1 MSENKISIIPISE
14 LLNCNFFIPSYQ
26 RGYRWTAQQVTDLLD
41 DVWEFINKPHKKDDE
56 WYCLQPIV
64 VTNSNEE
71 TKTKNSLTG
80 DWKDI
85 IDGQQRLTTTFLIL
99 NYLDKTQK
107 ITIKFETRK
116 ESEAFLNE
124 IDKKPEVESNTNV
137 DFYHIYNSYKTIQS
151 WFKTKTD
158 EGYHSIC
165 EDFLSSL
172 LEKVK
177 LIWYETIDSDS
188 IEIFTRINSGKIPL
202 TNAELIKAL
211 FLNSSNFEKVDSEK
225 LRLKQ
230 LKIASEWDTIEYA
243 LQDNSFWYFINKNE
257 NKLATRIE
265 FIFNL
270 MYEVAKAE
278 DKEVEERKRLGI
290 KTKEEIDER
299 KKEHLTLS
307 ERFGNDEYS
316 TFRFFHDKF
325 KSENEN
331 EINHNWKEIKKHFQ
345 TLEEWYNDREL
356 YHKIG
361 YLIAIGTDIKGILNE
376 KKEKSKTKFIDWLD
390 EQIFEL
396 IGKKPIEELEYGKKD
411 NFQLI
416 GLLLLHNVITTLNS
430 EDTSLRFPFD
440 KYKDKRNGGWS
451 LEHIHAQNS
460 EDITKLD
467 DFREWLKAID
477 DNDLTEEINQRIKE
491 IIENE
496 EQGEI
501 SQLVADI
508 GNLFGD
514 IEIHSIENM
523 ALLSRNDNSKL
534 NNGLFPVKR
543 ERIIELEKNGAF
555 IPIATKK
562 VFQKYFEGST
572 KQLSKWEEKDRKAYL
587 NDIKETLKIYFP
599 QTTVAENEQ

>member
-1 MSENKISIIPISE
+1 MKNSNKISIKTISD
-14 LLNCNFFIPSYQ
+14 LLVSNFFIPSYQ
-26 RGYRWTAQQVTDLLD
+26 RGYRWTEQQVLDLLND
-41 DVWEFINKPHKKDDE
+41 INEFSPKEIPNSNEKT

-64 VTNSNEE
+64 VKQKNENE
-71 TKTKNSLTG
+71 W
-80 DWKDI
+80 DV
-85 IDGQQRLTTTFLIL
+85 IDGQQRLTTIYLIL
-99 NYLDKTQK
+99 YYLNQRYTEEGRTKLFELQY
-107 ITIKFETRK
+107 ETRK
-116 ESEAFLNE
+116 DSSKYLNNE
-124 IDKKPEVESNTNV
+124 LGKKEKDETNIDYFYISTAYQTVKKWFKEKEVEKSFEPK
-137 DFYHIYNSYKTIQS
+137 FYDS
-151 WFKTKTD
+151 TK
-158 EGYHSIC
+158 
-165 EDFLSSL
+165 
-172 LEKVK
+172 V
-177 LIWYETIDSDS
+177 IWYEVSKNEDS
-188 IEIFTRINSGKIPL
+188 IDIFTRINSGKIPL

-211 FLNSSNFEKVDSEK
+211 FLKKTNFGNPDIVKEDEKI
-225 LRLKQ
+225 RLKQ
-230 LKIASEWDTIEYA
+230 LEIASEWDRIEYA
-243 LQDNSFWYFINKNE
+243 LQDDSFWYFINKNE

-270 MYEVAKAE
+270 MYEVAQA
-278 DKEVEERKRLGI
+278 DDIEVEERKRLGI
-290 KTKEEIDER
+290 TTKEQIDER
-299 KKEHLTLS
+299 KKEHLTIL

-316 TFRFFHDKF
+316 TFRFFNEKF
-325 KSENEN
+325 KTKSE
-331 EINHNWKEIKKHFQ
+331 KEIKDNWLEIKKYFQ
-345 TLEEWYNDREL
+345 TLKEWYNDSEL

-361 YLIAIGTDIKGILNE
+361 YLIVIGTDIKGILNE

-390 EQIFEL
+390 EQIFEF
-396 IGKKPIEELEYGKKD
+396 IDKKPIEELEYGKKD

-460 EDITKLD
+460 EDITKPD

-477 DNDLTEEINQRIKE
+477 ENELTEDIKQRIE
-491 IIENE
+491 EFNENE
-496 EQGEI
+496 EQDKI

-508 GNLFGD
+508 SSLFGD

-562 VFQKYFEGST
+562 VFQKYFEGCT
-572 KQLSKWEEKDRKAYL
+572 KQLSKWEEKDRKSYL
-587 NDIKETLKIYFP
+587 NDIKETLKNYLP
-599 QTTVAENEQ
+599 QQ